1 MWLLYFCMNVAPC
14 VGIYTQ
20 GAACMQPEAIIWIVG
35 RPAKIFSNGWDH
47 YYRRYNFYSIEIR

>member
-20 GAACMQPEAIIWIVG
+20 GAACMQPEAIIWIVVW
-35 RPAKIFSNGWDH
+35 PAKIFSNGWDH
-47 YYRRYNFYSIEIR
+47 YYRS